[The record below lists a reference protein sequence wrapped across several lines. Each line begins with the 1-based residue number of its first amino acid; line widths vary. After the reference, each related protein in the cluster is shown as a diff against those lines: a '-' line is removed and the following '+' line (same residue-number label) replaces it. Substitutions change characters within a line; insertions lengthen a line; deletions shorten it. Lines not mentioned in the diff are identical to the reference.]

1 MQKNNYFVSYSRKDV
16 ARVLKIVEM
25 LQQNE
30 IEVWI
35 DNQNLSVGSDFTSE
49 IAKGISQSNGII
61 VFLSEF
67 SLQSAWVVNEIRTA
81 IQYGI
86 RVFPILLQNPRYV
99 NIPSDLAGIQFLD
112 MSDYSRDAVNV
123 KNLVKA
129 LQQTSGGAEIS
140 PKIATEFANLQI
152 KSTLRQAETKDNT
165 QSPDS
170 VFVVHGHDK
179 ALLAEVKDYL
189 KALNIRPI
197 VLIDEYGAE
206 QSLFQKFLR
215 WSGDTK
221 FAIVLITADDLG
233 AGRYQYDEPDVKERS
248 LQFRARQN
256 VILEL
261 GYFYGLLGW
270 DKVFVL
276 SKNPDKKFPNFERP
290 SDLDGVIFD
299 TVESNGNWKAIL
311 KDKLKKSGFK
321 V

>member
-1 MQKNNYFVSYSRKDV
+1 MQKDYYFVSYSRKDV
-16 ARVLKIVEM
+16 QRVLKIVDK
-25 LQQNE
+25 LQQNG

-35 DNQNLSVGSDFTSE
+35 DSQNLSVGSSWKSE
-49 IAKGISQSNGII
+49 IAKGLNQSNGII
-61 VFLSEF
+61 VFFSEF
-67 SLQSAWVVNEIRTA
+67 SLQSAWVLEEIESA
-81 IQYGI
+81 LKQGI
-86 RVFPILLQNPRYV
+86 NIFPILIQGISYND
-99 NIPSDLAGIQFLD
+99 IPSRLAHIQFLD
-112 MSDYSRDAVNV
+112 MRDPSLDVQSIQR
-123 KNLVKA
+123 LVKA
-129 LQQTSGGAEIS
+129 LKQRNRGAEIS
-140 PKIATEFANLQI
+140 PTIATEFANLQI
-152 KSTLRQAETKDNT
+152 KSTLRQEETNEDMRP
-165 QSPDS
+165 PDS

-179 ALLAEVKDYL
+179 TLLIEVKDYL

-206 QSLFQKFLR
+206 QSLFKKFLT
-215 WSGDTK
+215 WSSDTK
-221 FAIVLITADDLG
+221 FAIVLITADDVG
-233 AGRYQYDEPDVKERS
+233 AGRYQYDEPDIKDRS

-276 SKNPDKKFPNFERP
+276 LKNPDKKFPNFERP

-299 TVESNGNWKAIL
+299 TVESSGNWKAIL